1 MGELIALAAQY
12 RGTFLLVF
20 VRLGAMLAVAPVLG
34 HRSLP
39 MMHRAGLAVVLAL
52 VLAPVVGPARGAR
65 LDEGLGL
72 TLALAGEV
80 FVGVV
85 IGFVASLA
93 VAAVQSAAELVGF
106 QMGLGM
112 GAVFDPAMGQP
123 ATSLT
128 RFQEVVAL
136 LLFLGINGHHALLLT
151 VAASFQAIAPGSVL
165 AYSGVAA
172 GFSSL
177 GGKLFRSSL
186 ELAAPLVGILFIVN
200 VVMALFTRVAP
211 QMNVFA
217 LGAPVMVAV
226 GLFGLV
232 ETSPYFMTVVGRL
245 FGELGGDLRT
255 VFAGVSGGF

>member
-1 MGELIALAAQY
+1 MNDLLALASQY

-20 VRLGAMLAVAPVLG
+20 FRLGGMLAFAPVLG

-39 MMHRAGLAVVLAL
+39 MMHRAGLAVLLAL
-52 VLAPVVGPARGAR
+52 VITPVLGPARMTR

-72 TLALAGEV
+72 ALALAGEL
-80 FVGVV
+80 FVGVA

-93 VAAVQSAAELVGF
+93 VAAVQSAAEVVGF

-136 LLFLGINGHHALLLT
+136 LLFLAVNGHHVLIQT
-151 VAASFQAIAPGSVL
+151 VAASFQGIKPGAVF

-172 GFSSL
+172 GLSTL

-200 VVMALFTRVAP
+200 VVMALLTRVAP

-217 LGAPVMVAV
+217 IGAPVMVAV
-226 GLFGLV
+226 GVFGLV
-232 ETSPYFMTVVGRL
+232 ETTPYFMDVVGRL
-245 FGELGGDLRT
+245 FGEIGGDLRT
-255 VFAGVSGGF
+255 VFVGVSRGF